1 MKNRIVVDANIFF
14 SALLKNENPYIK
26 ILMGANCKF
35 FAPKFV
41 FIEIFKHKEKIVKYS
56 SLSEEELLE
65 ALEIVLDQV
74 EFISLKEIDKQSLQR
89 AYELSIIDLLDA
101 PFVALSLF
109 LDARLWTGDKRL
121 CRFLKDKGFN
131 ICITTQ
137 ELFDEFLII

>member
-65 ALEIVLDQV
+65 MLEMILEWI
-74 EFISLKEIDKQSLQR
+74 EFISLKEIDQQCLQR
-89 AYELSIIDLLDA
+89 AYELTLVDLLDA

-109 LDARLWTGDKRL
+109 LDARLWTGDKKL
-121 CRFLKDKGFN
+121 CKCLEDKGCN

-137 ELFDEFLII
+137 ELFDD

>member
-65 ALEIVLDQV
+65 MLEMILEWI
-74 EFISLKEIDKQSLQR
+74 EFISLKEIDQQCLQR
-89 AYELSIIDLLDA
+89 AYELTLVDLLDA

-109 LDARLWTGDKRL
+109 LDARLWTGDKKL
-121 CRFLKDKGFN
+121 CKCLEDKGFN

-137 ELFDEFLII
+137 ELFDD

>member
-1 MKNRIVVDANIFF
+1 MSGSR
-14 SALLKNENPYIK
+14 
-26 ILMGANCKF
+26 KF
-35 FAPKFV
+35 FTPKFV
-41 FIEIFKHKEKIVKYS
+41 FIELFKHKGKILKCS

-109 LDARLWTGDKRL
+109 LDARLWTGDKKL
-121 CRFLKDKGFN
+121 CKCLEDKGCN

-137 ELFDEFLII
+137 ELFDD